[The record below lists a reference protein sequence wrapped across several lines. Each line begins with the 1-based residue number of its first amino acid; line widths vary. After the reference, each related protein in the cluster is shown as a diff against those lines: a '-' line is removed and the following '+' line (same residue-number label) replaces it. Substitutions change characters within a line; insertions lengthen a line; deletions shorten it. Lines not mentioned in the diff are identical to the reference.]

1 MAFESSSHALLEGFL
16 VMGGYSG
23 GDFGLSGA
31 DGVPSSPLVV
41 TEVIREGSPTRGL
54 LLFLLLDYFAS
65 PFFLLLL
72 SSPSIIATRTRFDL
86 CGHGYL

>member
-16 VMGGYSG
+16 VMGGYSD

-54 LLFLLLDYFAS
+54 LLFLDYFAS

-86 CGHGYL
+86 FEHGYL